1 MKNLKERSNTDGTK
15 RAKSSKDNSLLTC
28 STYTVHQHSRTLPQC
43 RLIARSVYF
52 TRLLLNLTFRFA
64 TLLHRIRSSSTER
77 ERIHKPGS
85 GLGRHHQGIVEPIH
99 VQAIEPP
106 FGLGYIPTEEDLQ
119 KLEDK
124 KKKKKKK
131 RIVRKL

>member
-1 MKNLKERSNTDGTK
+1 MGS
-15 RAKSSKDNSLLTC
+15 
-28 STYTVHQHSRTLPQC
+28 Q
-43 RLIARSVYF
+43 
-52 TRLLLNLTFRFA
+52 
-64 TLLHRIRSSSTER
+64 
-77 ERIHKPGS
+77 PG
-85 GLGRHHQGIVEPIH
+85 GELGRHHQGIVKPIH